1 MNDQPSTPERRVSYV
16 DIPPPITPLNARVTQ
31 VGDINIDPVIKN
43 PLPSQNQTVEYVPVN
58 LFENGDFG
66 GRKKRTKKHRR
77 GKKTKRTNKKT
88 RRFFRF
94 GGMDPF
100 VTPPNSPPRLRMPP
114 PVIRAPRVNTPP
126 AGVFQ
131 GQNLM
136 AQFDAIDNR
145 DEEGYTD
152 SEDMTGGAYKRPRS
166 YTTSSENRR
175 DVKKPKYSSTE
186 NSSTEN
192 SSTETISGITSRS
205 SSLGSLTTQFGET
218 NITSSMSSDK
228 DMSATNGNTKGGYR
242 RKTKRR
248 TSRKRRA
255 TRK

>member
-1 MNDQPSTPERRVSYV
+1 MNNQPSNPFSTPERRVNYV
-16 DIPPPITPLNARVTQ
+16 PIPPPITPLNARVTR
-31 VGDINIDPVIKN
+31 VGDLNIDPLIKN
-43 PLPSQNQTVEYVPVN
+43 PLPPQNHPEEYVPVN
-58 LFENGDFG
+58 LFATGEFG
-66 GRKKRTKKHRR
+66 GRKKRTKKNRR

-100 VTPPNSPPRLRMPP
+100 NTPPPSPLRVSP

-136 AQFDAIDNR
+136 TQFDAIDNR

-152 SEDMTGGAYKRPRS
+152 SEDMTGGADKRPRS
-166 YTTSSENRR
+166 YTTSSETIR

-186 NSSTEN
+186 NSSTE
-192 SSTETISGITSRS
+192 TISGITSSS
-205 SSLGSLTTQFGET
+205 SSLGSLTTRFGET
-218 NITSSMSSDK
+218 NITSSLSPDK

>member
-1 MNDQPSTPERRVSYV
+1 MNDQPSNPFSTPERRVSYV
-16 DIPPPITPLNARVTQ
+16 DIPPPITPLNARVTRI
-31 VGDINIDPVIKN
+31 GDINIDPVIKN
-43 PLPSQNQTVEYVPVN
+43 PPPSQNQTVEDVLPVN
-58 LFENGDFG
+58 LFQNGEFG

-114 PVIRAPRVNTPP
+114 PVIRAPRVNQPP

-136 AQFDAIDNR
+136 AQFNAIGNR

-152 SEDMTGGAYKRPRS
+152 SEDMTGGADKRRRS
-166 YTTSSENRR
+166 YTTYSEDRR
-175 DVKKPKYSSTE
+175 VAKKPKYSSTE
-186 NSSTEN
+186 NSSTETIN
-192 SSTETISGITSRS
+192 SSSS
-205 SSLGSLTTQFGET
+205 SSLDSLTTQFGEA
-218 NITSSMSSDK
+218 NITSSMSPDK
-228 DMSATNGNTKGGYR
+228 DMSATTKGGYR

>member
-1 MNDQPSTPERRVSYV
+1 
-16 DIPPPITPLNARVTQ
+16 
-31 VGDINIDPVIKN
+31 
-43 PLPSQNQTVEYVPVN
+43 
-58 LFENGDFG
+58 
-66 GRKKRTKKHRR
+66 
-77 GKKTKRTNKKT
+77 
-88 RRFFRF
+88 
-94 GGMDPF
+94 
-100 VTPPNSPPRLRMPP
+100 
-114 PVIRAPRVNTPP
+114 
-126 AGVFQ
+126 
-131 GQNLM
+131 M

-152 SEDMTGGAYKRPRS
+152 SEDMTGGADKRPRS

-186 NSSTEN
+186 NSSTE
-192 SSTETISGITSRS
+192 TISSSSS

-218 NITSSMSSDK
+218 NITSSMSPDK

>member
-1 MNDQPSTPERRVSYV
+1 MNNQPSNPFSTPERRENYV
-16 DIPPPITPLNARVTQ
+16 NIPPPQTPLNARVTR
-31 VGDINIDPVIKN
+31 VGDINIDPIIKN
-43 PLPSQNQTVEYVPVN
+43 PPPSQNQTVEDVLPVN
-58 LFENGDFG
+58 LFQNDDFG

-114 PVIRAPRVNTPP
+114 PVIRAPRVNQP
-126 AGVFQ
+126 AQARVFQ

-136 AQFDAIDNR
+136 ARFDAIDNR

-152 SEDMTGGAYKRPRS
+152 SEDMTGGADKRRRS

-175 DVKKPKYSSTE
+175 VAKKPKYSSTE
-186 NSSTEN
+186 TINSS
-192 SSTETISGITSRS
+192 SS
-205 SSLGSLTTQFGET
+205 SSLGSLTTQFGDT

-228 DMSATNGNTKGGYR
+228 DMSATTKGGYR